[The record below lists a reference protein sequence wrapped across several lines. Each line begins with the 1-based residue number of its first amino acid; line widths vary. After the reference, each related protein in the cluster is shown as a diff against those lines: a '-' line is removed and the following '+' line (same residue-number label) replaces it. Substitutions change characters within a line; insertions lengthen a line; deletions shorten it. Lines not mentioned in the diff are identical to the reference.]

1 MTKEISIRIEFN
13 TKSESIKFDALFQSK
28 CLGHYDPARHIV
40 DFAIVP
46 LDKEKYFTDKDIEA
60 FLSECDE
67 KLKSYEIIEIKET
80 EI

>member
-1 MTKEISIRIEFN
+1 MTKEMKIRVEFN
-13 TKSESIKFDALFQSK
+13 DKSETIKFDALFQSK
-28 CLGHYDPARHIV
+28 CLGRYDPARHIA
-40 DFAIVP
+40 DFVIAP

-67 KLKSYEIIEIKET
+67 KLKNYEIIEIKEI